1 MPSDMVEMIPFI
13 LLMLLISLY
22 IVHSFSCNRVI
33 TNEPTVISANQYIE
47 QQFNS
52 QLYENEFNSQLY
64 ENEFP
69 SQPYTIPPSPETP
82 VSRSPVNQIV

>member
-52 QLYENEFNSQLY
+52 QLYENEF
-64 ENEFP
+64 P